1 MTVSARAG
9 RIPQQYSLDH
19 ALARANYGDADH
31 RRRIDRIGRC

>member
-19 ALARANYGDADH
+19 ALARDYGDADH